1 MQSEYFSNTRA
12 RSSVDYLLR
21 TVHQHPVQLSLMA
34 DQKANILIAA
44 SFVILS
50 LALGF
55 LQRGTYVTGIVL
67 LMGFIAIAASLAI
80 FAVMPLSRPDKIRK
94 KNPLFFGD
102 FAADDEE
109 TFFKNVEAALET
121 DASLYKAISF
131 DIYQMGKT
139 IYFTKYRYIRWSY
152 RFFLAGFFS
161 GGTLIVFESIGW
173 IPSLIRG

>member
-1 MQSEYFSNTRA
+1 
-12 RSSVDYLLR
+12 
-21 TVHQHPVQLSLMA
+21 MA

-55 LQRGTYVTGIVL
+55 LQRGIYVTGIIL
-67 LMGFIAIAASLAI
+67 LMGFVAVAASLAI
-80 FAVMPLSRPDKIRK
+80 FAVMPLSKPDKTR

-102 FAADDEE
+102 FASDDED
-109 TFFKNVEAALET
+109 TFFKNMESALKT

-131 DIYQMGKT
+131 DIYHMGKN

-173 IPSLIRG
+173 VPSLLR

>member
-1 MQSEYFSNTRA
+1 MQPEYFSTTRA

-21 TVHQHPVQLSLMA
+21 TVHQHHVQLSLMA

-55 LQRGTYVTGIVL
+55 LQRGTYVTGMIL
-67 LMGFIAIAASLAI
+67 LMAFIAVAASLAI
-80 FAVMPLSRPDKIRK
+80 FAVMPFTKRDKLKR

-102 FAADDEE
+102 FANDDEE
-109 TFFKNVEAALET
+109 TFFKNMESSLET

-131 DIYQMGKT
+131 DIYQMGRS
-139 IYFTKYRYIRWSY
+139 IYFTKYRFIRWSY
-152 RFFLAGFFS
+152 RFFLAGFFI

-173 IPSLIRG
+173 IPSLIR